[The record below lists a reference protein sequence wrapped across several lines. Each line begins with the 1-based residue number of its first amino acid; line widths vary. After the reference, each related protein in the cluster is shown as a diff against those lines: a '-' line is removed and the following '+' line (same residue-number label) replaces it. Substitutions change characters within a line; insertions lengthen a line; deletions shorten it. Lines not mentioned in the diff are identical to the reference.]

1 MKTFWVLI
9 SYTTV
14 NDTEIDKRYE
24 TFRVARNRERERER
38 KREREKE
45 TGGEPNVYVWLKIFC
60 LLTQL
65 TITFTLLAR
74 ASPNSSAFSVVVV
87 VVVSAASRT
96 SGISAGTRA
105 GAAFS
110 VVVVVVVSGG
120 KSFMQGSSTVAHL
133 PLTSQTSSPSIL
145 RVTVFRQALI
155 SSLSKFMQKM
165 LAICFR
171 HSSCWEEQTFG
182 RCNKV
187 TTKNNFIFAVSP
199 KYFFTGD

>member
-38 KREREKE
+38 EREKE
-45 TGGEPNVYVWLKIFC
+45 TGGEPNVYVWLKIFG

-120 KSFMQGSSTVAHL
+120 KSFIQGSSTVAHL

-199 KYFFTGD
+199 KYFFTTGD

>member
-24 TFRVARNRERERER
+24 TFRVARNRERERE
-38 KREREKE
+38 REREKE

>member
-1 MKTFWVLI
+1 MRHFGLHVT
-9 SYTTV
+9 
-14 NDTEIDKRYE
+14 
-24 TFRVARNRERERER
+24 ERERER

>member
-1 MKTFWVLI
+1 VVVVVVSAASRTSGI
-9 SYTTV
+9 SAGT
-14 NDTEIDKRYE
+14 
-24 TFRVARNRERERER
+24 
-38 KREREKE
+38 
-45 TGGEPNVYVWLKIFC
+45 
-60 LLTQL
+60 
-65 TITFTLLAR
+65 R
-74 ASPNSSAFSVVVV
+74 AGAAFSVVVV

-96 SGISAGTRA
+96 SGISAGTRAGAATSGISAGTLA

>member
-1 MKTFWVLI
+1 MRHFGLHVT
-9 SYTTV
+9 
-14 NDTEIDKRYE
+14 
-24 TFRVARNRERERER
+24 ERERER

-105 GAAFS
+105 GAATSGISAGTLAGAVFS

>member
-1 MKTFWVLI
+1 V
-9 SYTTV
+9 
-14 NDTEIDKRYE
+14 
-24 TFRVARNRERERER
+24 
-38 KREREKE
+38 
-45 TGGEPNVYVWLKIFC
+45 
-60 LLTQL
+60 
-65 TITFTLLAR
+65 
-74 ASPNSSAFSVVVV
+74 VVVV

-110 VVVVVVVSGG
+110 VVVVVVVVSAASRTSGISAGTRAGAAFSVVVVVVVVSGG

-155 SSLSKFMQKM
+155 SSLSKFMQKI

-187 TTKNNFIFAVSP
+187 TTKNNFIFAVFP
-199 KYFFTGD
+199 KYY

>member
-9 SYTTV
+9 SYATV

-38 KREREKE
+38 EREKE
-45 TGGEPNVYVWLKIFC
+45 TGGEPNVYVWLKIFG

-87 VVVSAASRT
+87 VVVS
-96 SGISAGTRA
+96 
-105 GAAFS
+105 
-110 VVVVVVVSGG
+110 GG
-120 KSFMQGSSTVAHL
+120 KSFIQGSSTVAHL